1 MLPSLTKRLSLA
13 PAVMAGIAIGRNQVC
28 AVVLDA
34 AGGKHE
40 VRAIHTH
47 DMPQAL
53 FTAQPSIETEA
64 MLVEALLAVSG
75 AFRDLFAAVH
85 VALPDTVIRSTVF
98 ELDELPKSAAM
109 RESLLHWRFAKEWQ
123 RTEDSLDCHGFDLGE
138 DQDKHLYLG
147 QAGDRLWL
155 DCVRRALARAGIVP
169 WSLNA
174 AAVCRFNCFHDAIAA
189 SGGALLSLDPDCWNL
204 QLWDDQGR
212 VRQLHTRLRENL
224 AAGDEAASI
233 ADEAERVILA
243 YVQGNGSRKV
253 GKLYLAGREV
263 EMAFLAAAFDNRLS
277 ERSVPLHADQGIP
290 ASVAGMR
297 NGLAP
302 LALAAA
308 LSI

>member
-13 PAVMAGIAIGRNQVC
+13 PAVSAGIAIGRNQVC

-34 AGGKHE
+34 AGGKHQ
-40 VRAIHTH
+40 VRAIHTQ
-47 DMPQAL
+47 DLSVPL
-53 FTAQPSIETEA
+53 FAAQPTIETEA
-64 MLVEALLAVSG
+64 MLVDALLAVTG
-75 AFRDLFAAVH
+75 EFRDLFASVH
-85 VALPDTVIRSTVF
+85 VALPDTLIRSTVF
-98 ELDELPKSAAM
+98 ELDELPNSATM
-109 RESLLHWRFAKEWQ
+109 RESLLRWRFAKEWQ
-123 RTEDSLDCHGFDLGE
+123 LPEDSLDCHGFDLGE
-138 DQDKHLYLG
+138 DQGKHLYLG

-155 DCVRRALARAGIVP
+155 ACVRRALARAGIVP

-174 AAVCRFNCFHDAIAA
+174 AAVCRFNYFHDAIVG

-243 YVQGNGSRKV
+243 YVQANTSRAV
-253 GKLYLAGREV
+253 GKLYLAGRDE
-263 EMAFLAAAFDNRLS
+263 EMAFFAAEFDKRLS
-277 ERSVPLHADQGIP
+277 ERSVVLHSDNGIP
-290 ASVAGMR
+290 ASVAGIR

-308 LSI
+308 LNI